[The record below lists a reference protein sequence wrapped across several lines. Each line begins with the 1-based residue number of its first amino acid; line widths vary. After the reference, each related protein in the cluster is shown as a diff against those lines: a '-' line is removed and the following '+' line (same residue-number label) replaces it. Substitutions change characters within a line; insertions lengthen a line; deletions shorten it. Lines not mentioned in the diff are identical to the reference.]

1 MINRDKIKN
10 DNGVTLIALVI
21 TIAVLLILAGVTIAE
36 VFSDEGL
43 WDKSNQFAESANA
56 TIEENSEQVNN
67 MINELDEIMNPW
79 VQNKTVVTKKM
90 KSGTKTYNVGDDY
103 TYDCGVSGYT
113 GKWKVLG
120 AEKGKLLILSTIDVG
135 TLTLSGKD
143 GYNTGISKLNAM
155 CATYGKNSRSITVE
169 DINRVTGYDPTNTGT
184 GTKYEVGNTYE
195 YGNTV
200 TYKLSGATSANGATN
215 TSTGATAGTITTFIC
230 PDGRTLGQNGVDSI
244 AIKSTHY
251 WYYPDSLTNTEGTGT
266 VKGISKTSAAY
277 KMIFGDSTATAA
289 KTGNKYWLASHGN
302 GTYLDVC
309 SFNTFCVREG
319 GYVRAYNTWN
329 SNEKSYQ
336 VAFGVRAV
344 VPVE

>member
-1 MINRDKIKN
+1 
-10 DNGVTLIALVI
+10 
-21 TIAVLLILAGVTIAE
+21 
-36 VFSDEGL
+36 
-43 WDKSNQFAESANA
+43 
-56 TIEENSEQVNN
+56 
-67 MINELDEIMNPW
+67 
-79 VQNKTVVTKKM
+79 
-90 KSGTKTYNVGDDY
+90 
-103 TYDCGVSGYT
+103 
-113 GKWKVLG
+113 
-120 AEKGKLLILSTIDVG
+120 
-135 TLTLSGKD
+135 
-143 GYNTGISKLNAM
+143 M

-302 GTYLDVC
+302 GTCLDVC
-309 SFNTFCVREG
+309 SFNTFLRKRRWICE
-319 GYVRAYNTWN
+319 
-329 SNEKSYQ
+329 SI
-336 VAFGVRAV
+336 
-344 VPVE
+344 

>member
-120 AEKGKLLILSTIDVG
+120 AEKGKLLIMSTVDVG
-135 TLTLSGKD
+135 TLGLK
-143 GYNTGISKLNAM
+143 GISGDGTTSYPAGYKNGIEKLNQM
-155 CATYGKNSRSITVE
+155 CAAYGKNARSITVE
-169 DINRVTGYDPTNTGT
+169 DVNRVTGYTPEHKTISITSEN
-184 GTKYEVGNTYE
+184 KYYYDND
-195 YGNTV
+195 
-200 TYKLSGATSANGATN
+200 TSNQ
-215 TSTGATAGTITTFIC
+215 S
-230 PDGRTLGQNGVDSI
+230 
-244 AIKSTHY
+244 
-251 WYYPDSLTNTEGTGT
+251 
-266 VKGISKTSAAY
+266 
-277 KMIFGDSTATAA
+277 STATGTNAA
-289 KTGNKYWLASHGN
+289 YAGAYGLATALGVTNGNPVKGNAYYYYYPNTLTTSSSGTTVGIATTSKAYKLLFRNAADSANCSYWLASLHIGASA
-302 GTYLDVC
+302 GYAGFGMRVVYSDGDVGRSYLWGCD
-309 SFNTFCVREG
+309 G
-319 GYVRAYNTWN
+319 GA
-329 SNEKSYQ
+329 NERSY
-336 VAFGVRAV
+336 GVRAV

>member
-1 MINRDKIKN
+1 MLNRSKSDK
-10 DNGVTLIALVI
+10 GVTLIALVI
-21 TIAVLLILAGVTIAE
+21 TIAVLLILAGVSITAITDDSGILSRTNE
-36 VFSDEGL
+36 LS
-43 WDKSNQFAESANA
+43 ESAN
-56 TIEENSEQVNN
+56 TSIEQNTQELNN
-67 MINELDEIMNPW
+67 MTNELDYVMNPW
-79 VQNKTVVTKKM
+79 VQNKTEVTKKL
-90 KSGTKTYNVGDDY
+90 KSGTVTLNVGDNY
-103 TYDCGVSGYT
+103 TYDCGVEGYT
-113 GKWKVLG
+113 GAWKVLG
-120 AEKGKLLILSTIDVG
+120 AENGKLLIMSTVDVG
-135 TLTLSGKD
+135 TLTLSGKE

-302 GTYLDVC
+302 GTTLDVC

-344 VPVE
+344 VPID

>member
-1 MINRDKIKN
+1 M
-10 DNGVTLIALVI
+10 
-21 TIAVLLILAGVTIAE
+21 
-36 VFSDEGL
+36 
-43 WDKSNQFAESANA
+43 
-56 TIEENSEQVNN
+56 
-67 MINELDEIMNPW
+67 
-79 VQNKTVVTKKM
+79 
-90 KSGTKTYNVGDDY
+90 
-103 TYDCGVSGYT
+103 
-113 GKWKVLG
+113 GK
-120 AEKGKLLILSTIDVG
+120 E
-135 TLTLSGKD
+135 

-184 GTKYEVGNTYE
+184 GTKYGVGNTYE

-302 GTYLDVC
+302 GTTLDVC

>member
-1 MINRDKIKN
+1 MFNPRNINSDKGI
-10 DNGVTLIALVI
+10 TLTILVI
-21 TIAVLLILAGVTIAE
+21 TIVVILILSGVTITA
-36 VFSDEGL
+36 VMGDQGL
-43 WDKSNQFAESANA
+43 INKSEELSNNTNETINQQ
-56 TIEENSEQVNN
+56 TEELNN
-67 MINELDEIMNPW
+67 MISELDEIMNPW
-79 VQNKTVVTKKM
+79 VQNKTVVTKKL

-103 TYDCGVSGYT
+103 TYDCGVEGYT
-113 GKWKVLG
+113 GGWKVLG
-120 AEKGKLLILSTIDVG
+120 AENGKLLIMSTEDIG
-135 TLTLSGKD
+135 TLTLNGKE

-155 CATYGKNSRSITVE
+155 CASYGTNARSIKVE

-215 TSTGATAGTITTFIC
+215 TSTGAAAGTITTFIC

-244 AIKSTHY
+244 AIKSKHY

-336 VAFGVRAV
+336 AAFGVRAV

>member
-1 MINRDKIKN
+1 M
-10 DNGVTLIALVI
+10 
-21 TIAVLLILAGVTIAE
+21 
-36 VFSDEGL
+36 
-43 WDKSNQFAESANA
+43 
-56 TIEENSEQVNN
+56 
-67 MINELDEIMNPW
+67 
-79 VQNKTVVTKKM
+79 
-90 KSGTKTYNVGDDY
+90 
-103 TYDCGVSGYT
+103 
-113 GKWKVLG
+113 
-120 AEKGKLLILSTIDVG
+120 STIDVG
-135 TLTLSGKD
+135 TLTLSGKE
-143 GYNTGISKLNAM
+143 GYNTGISKLNEM
-155 CATYGKNSRSITVE
+155 CAPYGRNARSITVE

-215 TSTGATAGTITTFIC
+215 TSTGAAAGTITTFIC